1 MCGIAGLLDLTAS
14 SGAEALG
21 AAAARMAA
29 ALTHR
34 GPDDGG
40 VWADAEAGVALGFR
54 RLAII
59 DLSPAGR
66 QPMVSSCGRCVLAYN
81 GELYNAA
88 ELRRELEALGRGFR
102 GHCDGEVLVE
112 ACAEWGLEATLP
124 RLLGMFAFALWDRRA
139 RTLSLVRDR
148 LGIKP
153 LYWGRVSGLVL
164 FGSELKALCAHG
176 GWRPEID
183 RGALAAY
190 MRHLCVPAPHSIYRG
205 VSKLRPG
212 EVVTVNAAGET
223 ASARYWD
230 LRAIARDTPRAEIG
244 EAEALER
251 LGDALD
257 DAVRRRM
264 VADVPLG
271 AFLSGGIDS
280 SLVVALMQAA
290 GERPVRTFTVGF
302 AEAEFDEAP
311 HAKAVAEHLGTEHT
325 EITVSP
331 ADALE
336 LVPALPEC
344 YDEPFAD
351 SSQIPTMLIA
361 RLARGAV
368 TVALSGD
375 GGDEVFGGYKRHYR
389 ADALARRLGWLP
401 RPVRRGAAAA
411 LRALPG
417 GSHYAAYRRDRAAN
431 ILGAADD
438 VALYRAVVSTIA
450 DPAAL
455 VPGAEEPR
463 GVLWDATVAAE
474 IPDFMERAGYFDTVT
489 SLADQMLTK
498 VDRASMAV
506 GLEVRVP
513 LLDHRV
519 VELVWSLPPA
529 LKFGG
534 VDENK
539 RLLRKLLYAKVPRP
553 LVDRR
558 KQGFGVPVA
567 AWLRGPL
574 RDWGEALLDA
584 RRLAEGGWLDA
595 GAVRVMWDE
604 HQAGAG
610 DWQRVLWRVLMFE
623 AWRDHQAASG
633 ASLREAAAS

>member
-1 MCGIAGLLDLTAS
+1 MCGIAGLLDPRAS
-14 SGAEALG
+14 SGAEAL
-21 AAAARMAA
+21 AEAAARMAA
-29 ALTHR
+29 TLVHR

-40 VWADAEAGVALGFR
+40 VWTDAEAGVALGFR
-54 RLAII
+54 RLAVI
-59 DLSPAGR
+59 DLSAAGR
-66 QPMVSSCGRCVLAYN
+66 QPMASSCGRCVLAYN

-102 GHCDGEVLVE
+102 GGCDSEVLVE
-112 ACAEWGLEATLP
+112 AVAQWGLAATLP

-148 LGIKP
+148 LGVKP
-153 LYWGRVSGLVL
+153 LYWGRVGGLVL
-164 FGSELKALCAHG
+164 FGSELKALVAHG

-190 MRHLCVPAPHSIYRG
+190 MRQLCVPAPHSIYRG
-205 VSKLRPG
+205 VAKLRPG
-212 EVVTVNAAGET
+212 EVVTVDAAGEAT
-223 ASARYWD
+223 AALYWD
-230 LRAIARDTPRAEIG
+230 LHAIARDTPRKPIG

-290 GERPVRTFTVGF
+290 GDRPVRTFTVGF

-325 EITVSP
+325 ALTVSP

-336 LVPALPEC
+336 VVPALPQC

-351 SSQIPTMLIA
+351 SSQIPTML
-361 RLARGAV
+361 LAR
-368 TVALSGD
+368 
-375 GGDEVFGGYKRHYR
+375 
-389 ADALARRLGWLP
+389 LARRLGWLP
-401 RPVRRGAAAA
+401 GPLRRFGAAA

-417 GSHYAAYRRDRAAN
+417 GSHYAAYRRQRAAA

-455 VPGAEEPR
+455 VPGAEEP
-463 GVLWDATVAAE
+463 GDVLWDGTVAAE
-474 IPDFMERAGYFDTVT
+474 IPDFMERAGYLDSAT
-489 SLADQMLTK
+489 SLANQMLTK

-519 VELVWSLPPA
+519 VELVWGLPPT
-529 LKFGG
+529 LKFGA
-534 VDENK
+534 VHDNK
-539 RLLRKLLYAKVPRP
+539 RLLRRLLYARVPRI
-553 LVDRR
+553 LVDRP

-574 RDWGEALLDA
+574 RDWGEALLDK
-584 RRLAEGGWLDA
+584 RRLAEGGLLDA
-595 GAVRVMWDE
+595 GAVRAMWDE
-604 HQAGAG
+604 HQVGAG
-610 DWQRVLWRVLMFE
+610 DWQRMLWRVLMFE
-623 AWRDHQAASG
+623 AWRDHQPAAG
-633 ASLREAAAS
+633 A